1 MVENNKDT
9 NTKNVD
15 NVVAFSDKGSKE
27 MNRSVKRKEM
37 VEVMEQVFDRMNETN
52 RYLMEDINTMYR
64 VQLFPFQMMVSA
76 LENLLIE
83 KGVIT
88 KEELDAKL
96 EANKQELIKKA
107 RAMQETEEGNV
118 EVVSKEE
125 DELIEKEKVVK
136 ALASDTEDK

>member
-1 MVENNKDT
+1 MVEKDT

-83 KGVIT
+83 KGVII

-96 EANKQELIKKA
+96 EENKQELIKKA

-125 DELIEKEKVVK
+125 DELLEKEKVVK

>member
-1 MVENNKDT
+1 MVEKDT

-107 RAMQETEEGNV
+107 RAMQETDEGNV

-125 DELIEKEKVVK
+125 DELLEKEKVVK

>member
-1 MVENNKDT
+1 MVEKDT

-15 NVVAFSDKGSKE
+15 NVVAFSDKDSKE

-96 EANKQELIKKA
+96 EENKQELVKKA

-125 DELIEKEKVVK
+125 DELLEKEKVVK

>member
-1 MVENNKDT
+1 MVEKDT

-96 EANKQELIKKA
+96 EENKQELVKKA

-125 DELIEKEKVVK
+125 DELLEKEKVVK
-136 ALASDTEDK
+136 VLASDTEDK

>member
-1 MVENNKDT
+1 MVENNKD
-9 NTKNVD
+9 TKNVD

-83 KGVIT
+83 KGIIT

-96 EANKQELIKKA
+96 EENKQELIKKA

-125 DELIEKEKVVK
+125 DELLEKEKVVK

>member
-1 MVENNKDT
+1 MVEKNKD
-9 NTKNVD
+9 TKNVD

-96 EANKQELIKKA
+96 EENKQELIKKA
-107 RAMQETEEGNV
+107 RAMQETEEGSV

-125 DELIEKEKVVK
+125 DELLEKEKVVK

>member
-1 MVENNKDT
+1 MVEKDT

-107 RAMQETEEGNV
+107 RAMQETEEGSV

-125 DELIEKEKVVK
+125 DELLEKEKVVK

>member
-1 MVENNKDT
+1 MVEKDT

-27 MNRSVKRKEM
+27 MNCSVKRKEM

-96 EANKQELIKKA
+96 EENKQELIKKA

-125 DELIEKEKVVK
+125 DELLEKEKVVK

>member
-1 MVENNKDT
+1 MVEKDT

-88 KEELDAKL
+88 KDELDAKL

-107 RAMQETEEGNV
+107 RAMQETEDGNV

-125 DELIEKEKVVK
+125 DEILEKEKVVK

>member
-1 MVENNKDT
+1 MVEKDT

-37 VEVMEQVFDRMNETN
+37 VEVMEQVFDRINETN

-107 RAMQETEEGNV
+107 RAMQETEEGSV

-125 DELIEKEKVVK
+125 DEILEKEKVVK

>member
-1 MVENNKDT
+1 MVEKDT

-83 KGVIT
+83 KGVIN

-96 EANKQELIKKA
+96 EENKQELIKKA

-125 DELIEKEKVVK
+125 DELLEKEKVVK

>member
-1 MVENNKDT
+1 MVEKDT

-96 EANKQELIKKA
+96 EENKQELIKKA
-107 RAMQETEEGNV
+107 RAMQETEDGNV

-125 DELIEKEKVVK
+125 DELLEKEKVVK

>member
-1 MVENNKDT
+1 MVEKDT

-107 RAMQETEEGNV
+107 RAMQENEEGNV

-125 DELIEKEKVVK
+125 DELLEKEKVVK

>member
-1 MVENNKDT
+1 MVEKDT

-88 KEELDAKL
+88 KDELDAKL
-96 EANKQELIKKA
+96 EENKQELIKKA

-125 DELIEKEKVVK
+125 DEILEKEKVVK

>member
-1 MVENNKDT
+1 MVEKDT

-88 KEELDAKL
+88 KEELDARL
-96 EANKQELIKKA
+96 EENKQELIKKA
-107 RAMQETEEGNV
+107 RAMQETEDGNV

-125 DELIEKEKVVK
+125 DELLEKEKVVK

>member
-1 MVENNKDT
+1 MVEKDT

-37 VEVMEQVFDRMNETN
+37 VEVMEQVFDRMNDTN

-96 EANKQELIKKA
+96 EENKQELIKKA

-125 DELIEKEKVVK
+125 DELLEKEKVVK

>member
-96 EANKQELIKKA
+96 EENKQELIKKA

>member
-1 MVENNKDT
+1 
-9 NTKNVD
+9 
-15 NVVAFSDKGSKE
+15 
-27 MNRSVKRKEM
+27 
-37 VEVMEQVFDRMNETN
+37 MNETN

-96 EANKQELIKKA
+96 EENKQELIKKA

-125 DELIEKEKVVK
+125 DELLEKEKVVK

>member
-1 MVENNKDT
+1 MVEKDT
-9 NTKNVD
+9 NTKNID

-96 EANKQELIKKA
+96 EENKQELIKKA

-118 EVVSKEE
+118 EVVSEEE
-125 DELIEKEKVVK
+125 DELLEKEKVVK

>member
-1 MVENNKDT
+1 MVEKDT
-9 NTKNVD
+9 NTKNID

-96 EANKQELIKKA
+96 EENKQELIKKA
-107 RAMQETEEGNV
+107 RALQETEEGNV

-125 DELIEKEKVVK
+125 DEILEKEKVVK

>member
-1 MVENNKDT
+1 MVEKDT

-37 VEVMEQVFDRMNETN
+37 VEVMEQVFGRMNETN

-125 DELIEKEKVVK
+125 DELLEKEKVVK

>member
-1 MVENNKDT
+1 MVEKDT

-88 KEELDAKL
+88 KDELDAKL
-96 EANKQELIKKA
+96 EENKQELIKKA

-125 DELIEKEKVVK
+125 DELLEKEKVVK

>member
-1 MVENNKDT
+1 MVEKDT

-27 MNRSVKRKEM
+27 MNRSVKCKEM

-96 EANKQELIKKA
+96 EENKQELIKKA

-125 DELIEKEKVVK
+125 DEILEKEKVVK

>member
-1 MVENNKDT
+1 MVEKDT
-9 NTKNVD
+9 NTKNID

-96 EANKQELIKKA
+96 EENKQELIKKA

-125 DELIEKEKVVK
+125 DELLEKEKVVK

>member
-1 MVENNKDT
+1 MVEKDKD
-9 NTKNVD
+9 TKNVD

-27 MNRSVKRKEM
+27 MNCSVKRKEM

-83 KGVIT
+83 KGIIT

-96 EANKQELIKKA
+96 EENKQELIKKA
-107 RAMQETEEGNV
+107 RAMQETKDGNV

-125 DELIEKEKVVK
+125 DELLEKEKVVK

>member
-1 MVENNKDT
+1 MVEKDT

-15 NVVAFSDKGSKE
+15 SVVAFSDKGSKE

-96 EANKQELIKKA
+96 EENKQELIKKA

-125 DELIEKEKVVK
+125 DELLEKEKVVK

>member
-1 MVENNKDT
+1 MVEKD
-9 NTKNVD
+9 KDIKQVD

-88 KEELDAKL
+88 KDELDAKL
-96 EANKQELIKKA
+96 EENKQELIKKA
-107 RAMQETEEGNV
+107 RAMQETEDGNV

-125 DELIEKEKVVK
+125 DEILEKEKVVK

>member
-1 MVENNKDT
+1 MVEKNKD
-9 NTKNVD
+9 TKNVD

-37 VEVMEQVFDRMNETN
+37 IEVMEQVFDRMNETN

-96 EANKQELIKKA
+96 EENKQELIKKA
-107 RAMQETEEGNV
+107 RAMQETDDGNV

-125 DELIEKEKVVK
+125 DEILEKEKVVK

>member
-1 MVENNKDT
+1 
-9 NTKNVD
+9 
-15 NVVAFSDKGSKE
+15 
-27 MNRSVKRKEM
+27 
-37 VEVMEQVFDRMNETN
+37 
-52 RYLMEDINTMYR
+52 MEDINTMYR

-107 RAMQETEEGNV
+107 RAMQENEDGNV

-125 DELIEKEKVVK
+125 DEILEKEKVVK

>member
-1 MVENNKDT
+1 MVEKDT

-37 VEVMEQVFDRMNETN
+37 VEVMEQVFDRINETN

-125 DELIEKEKVVK
+125 DELLEKEKVVK

>member
-1 MVENNKDT
+1 MVEKDT

-125 DELIEKEKVVK
+125 DEILEKEKVVK

>member
-1 MVENNKDT
+1 MVEKNKD
-9 NTKNVD
+9 TKNVD

-96 EANKQELIKKA
+96 EENKQELIKKA

-118 EVVSKEE
+118 EVVSKGE
-125 DELIEKEKVVK
+125 DELLEKEKVVK

>member
-1 MVENNKDT
+1 MVEKDT

-83 KGVIT
+83 KSVIT

-96 EANKQELIKKA
+96 EENKQELIKKA

-125 DELIEKEKVVK
+125 DELLEKEKVVK

>member
-96 EANKQELIKKA
+96 EENKQELIKKA
-107 RAMQETEEGNV
+107 RAMQETEVGNV

>member
-1 MVENNKDT
+1 MVEKDT

-15 NVVAFSDKGSKE
+15 NVVAFSDKGSKD
-27 MNRSVKRKEM
+27 MNRSVKCKEM

-96 EANKQELIKKA
+96 EENKQELIKKA

-125 DELIEKEKVVK
+125 DELLEKEKVVK

>member
-1 MVENNKDT
+1 
-9 NTKNVD
+9 
-15 NVVAFSDKGSKE
+15 
-27 MNRSVKRKEM
+27 
-37 VEVMEQVFDRMNETN
+37 
-52 RYLMEDINTMYR
+52 MEDINTMYR

-96 EANKQELIKKA
+96 EENKQELIKKA

-118 EVVSKEE
+118 EVVSKDE
-125 DELIEKEKVVK
+125 DELLEKEKVVK

>member
-96 EANKQELIKKA
+96 EENKQELIKKA

-125 DELIEKEKVVK
+125 DELLEKEKVVK

>member
-1 MVENNKDT
+1 
-9 NTKNVD
+9 
-15 NVVAFSDKGSKE
+15 
-27 MNRSVKRKEM
+27 
-37 VEVMEQVFDRMNETN
+37 
-52 RYLMEDINTMYR
+52 MEDINTMYR

-96 EANKQELIKKA
+96 EENKQELIKKA

-125 DELIEKEKVVK
+125 DELLEKEKVVK

>member
-1 MVENNKDT
+1 MVEKDT

-83 KGVIT
+83 KGIIT

-96 EANKQELIKKA
+96 EENKQELIKKA

-125 DELIEKEKVVK
+125 DELLEKEKVVK

>member
-1 MVENNKDT
+1 MVEKNKD
-9 NTKNVD
+9 TKNVD

-125 DELIEKEKVVK
+125 DELLEKEKVVK